1 MKVLIIGAGLVGTSL
16 ALSLA
21 KQGHE
26 CVLYE
31 LNAAENALDGEPV
44 DFGHVGGSVLIQ
56 SNGLR
61 ILELLGVLREAIQVG
76 NPIDM
81 IEFRRMDGSAPLAFM
96 ATSTGPKNI
105 RRPLLILRRNLHHI
119 LLTKCLQLG
128 VTIYTGKK
136 LVGLCQQQDAV
147 TATFAD
153 GTNDCGDIL
162 IGADGMHSSVRRLEF
177 GDDLKAKFTGVVG
190 FIGVT
195 NIKDVQIGGDSPL
208 DVGAIAIFTD
218 RVAKK
223 QITLAQAGN
232 GNTTID
238 IVTFMQPDKNLSD
251 WRQYD
256 PNERE
261 KELDRLANEA
271 VSWGFPESLSTYIN
285 RANQLTPYA
294 VYDLPNVEKLVKDR
308 VLLIGDAAHGMS
320 PSIGQGLSIGL
331 EDVGV
336 LHEAFSAFPDP
347 SEYAMVFR
355 VYEKARLSRVHTL
368 QDTCRSVMAKNY
380 SLAPADG
387 KSGST
392 KVAIGLSNLLL
403 GNEFGSYDYLSDV
416 SKIIEE

>member
-96 ATSTGPKNI
+96 ATSTGPKA
-105 RRPLLILRRNLHHI
+105 
-119 LLTKCLQLG
+119 
-128 VTIYTGKK
+128 Y
-136 LVGLCQQQDAV
+136 AV